1 MTDRRDDPLL
11 RIGVVDDLRAP
22 NGDRLPGT
30 GAGPAGAVGYG
41 MLRCL
46 DLQGS
51 PEPGNSR

>member
-41 MLRCL
+41 MSRCL
-46 DLQGS
+46 DPQGS